1 MVDVRCGLHILDI
14 KHSTYYPHIR
24 WFWWPSWSGQGPGGP
39 QQPGQHQ
46 QHRERLLGG
55 GGQVGGT
62 AHARAQVMVS
72 AQEAGGPQEVE
83 QEEPCQ
89 QQESPAPPHTGCIVH
104 YYCCCRYIHKCC
116 CSIDNTIICVSCVC
130 LVSCVHCKYDA
141 ATVTLQQICSGR
153 TRL

>member
-1 MVDVRCGLHILDI
+1 M
-14 KHSTYYPHIR
+14 
-24 WFWWPSWSGQGPGGP
+24 
-39 QQPGQHQ
+39 
-46 QHRERLLGG
+46 
-55 GGQVGGT
+55 GGT
-62 AHARAQVMVS
+62 AHARAQVMVC

-104 YYCCCRYIHKCC
+104 YCYCRYKHKCC
-116 CSIDNTIICVSCVC
+116 CSIDNTIIC
-130 LVSCVHCKYDA
+130 VSCVHCKYDA